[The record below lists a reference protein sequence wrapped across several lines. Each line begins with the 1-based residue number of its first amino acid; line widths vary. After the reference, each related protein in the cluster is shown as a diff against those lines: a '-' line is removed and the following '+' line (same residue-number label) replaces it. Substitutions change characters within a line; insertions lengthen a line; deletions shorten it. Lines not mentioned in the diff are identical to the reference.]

1 MREFEKTPE
10 SGRVIIANADF
21 YLTQGNTTRSLEL
34 LSSIKSGQSYYVQAK
49 TKMAN
54 IYLVNKKD
62 RLSFAQCFKEL
73 VHNNPG
79 PDSYIMLG
87 GEFSNY

>member
-1 MREFEKTPE
+1 MKEFEKTPE
-10 SGRVIIANADF
+10 IGRLIIANADLF
-21 YLTQGNTTRSLEL
+21 LTQGNTTRSLEL
-34 LSSIKSGQSYYVQAK
+34 LSSICSGQSYYLQAK

-73 VHNNPG
+73 VQNNPG
-79 PDSYIMLG
+79 WHKIIQYLSL
-87 GEFSNY
+87 F